1 MVGVS
6 FPHGRGG
13 HADTRATITSGECSL
28 PRWPTS
34 AAASYKGAGRCRTR
48 RASTQ
53 LEQPKGFSSVGR
65 PKTGSTRGSSETKSS
80 ETNKSCF
87 FFLGHRPK
95 RKSACLE
102 VAVCASVRLGE
113 CGCASARRGLCLQQA
128 EHTKTSRQK
137 RNATIF
143 KMFKI
148 KTKSKTPSAPKN

>member
-65 PKTGSTRGSSETKSS
+65 PKAGSTRGSSETKSS

-87 FFLGHRPK
+87 FFLGERNNIVRGGHRPK

-102 VAVCASVRLGE
+102 VAVCVSVRLGE
-113 CGCASARRGLCLQQA
+113 CGCASARRLYLQQA
-128 EHTKTSRQK
+128 ENTNRQC
-137 RNATIF
+137 TIQCVQ
-143 KMFKI
+143 
-148 KTKSKTPSAPKN
+148 KTKSKN